1 MKSDSTSSPTIICS
15 TGSFAGQALSTRF
28 RLARAAG
35 TDGVELMLSPRLV
48 RGEPREVRRLEDE
61 HHTPVRSVHSVLRL
75 RDVSSEQAADDITT
89 SARFAAQLH
98 HCRVLVVH
106 PPQVDSLHDTAG
118 RHWLEALEASAEIGA
133 RAGFA
138 IAVENLGQLTR
149 RGTASA
155 LDHPSRLK
163 WLAEEWDVALT
174 FDTSHAGSRGWNLV
188 EVSDLFGPRLANLH
202 LSDLGARTYRWAL
215 TNALVRDHRLPG
227 TGTLPL
233 RSLLEHLA
241 SRHYSGLLTLELS
254 PLALRAWWR
263 PSTLARLRA
272 AVLNCRVQTHSSQP
286 SSHPTTGPDPR
297 G

>member
-1 MKSDSTSSPTIICS
+1 MMSDLMSTPTIICS
-15 TGSFAGQALSTRF
+15 TGSFAGQGLSTRF
-28 RLARAAG
+28 RLAREAG
-35 TDGVELMLSPRLV
+35 ADGVELMLGPRLA

-75 RDVSSEQAADDITT
+75 REVSSEQAADDIIT

-118 RHWLEALEASAEIGA
+118 RHWLEALEAAAEIGT
-133 RAGFA
+133 RSGFV

-149 RGTASA
+149 RCTPSA

-163 WLAEEWDVALT
+163 WLAQEWDVALT
-174 FDTSHAGSRGWNLV
+174 FDTAHAGSRSWDLL
-188 EVSDLFGPRLANLH
+188 EVAETFGPRLANVH
-202 LSDLGARTYRWAL
+202 LSDLGAHTYPWAL
-215 TNALVRDHRLPG
+215 VNALVRDHQLPG
-227 TGTLPL
+227 SGTLPL
-233 RSLLEHLA
+233 RPLLEHLTA
-241 SRHYSGLLTLELS
+241 NRYAGLITLELS

-263 PSTLARLRA
+263 PATLARLRA
-272 AVLNCRVQTHSSQP
+272 AVLNCRVHTHSSQP